1 MNTANET
8 ETKVRRS
15 PLPWWMA
22 GLLLGLIQVLA
33 VGVKKPLGA
42 STQFVVL
49 DTIAIEQAAPG
60 YVENHQ
66 LVSTSKYRE
75 LGYGFWLD
83 VGLIMG
89 AFGAALGT
97 RRWKVRKTTVWWRAN
112 HGASVGKRFL
122 FGFVGG
128 ILLLVGARLA
138 HGCTSGAFASG
149 WAQLSVSA
157 VPFTITMFAAGM
169 LVAKLVY
176 PKTPETI
183 EE

>member
-1 MNTANET
+1 MDAAKEAG
-8 ETKVRRS
+8 TKVGRS
-15 PLPWWMA
+15 PLPWWAA

-49 DTIAIEQAAPG
+49 DTIAIEQAAPN
-60 YVENHQ
+60 YVENHA
-66 LVSTSKYRE
+66 LVSKGKYRK

-83 VGLIMG
+83 VGLVVG
-89 AFGAALGT
+89 AVGAALGT
-97 RRWKVRKTTVWWRAN
+97 KRWKVSKTTAWWRAN
-112 HGASVGKRFL
+112 YGASAGKRFL

-128 ILLLVGARLA
+128 FLILIGARTA

-149 WAQLSVSA
+149 WAQLSMSA
-157 VPFTITMFAAGM
+157 VPFTVAMFAAGM

-176 PKTPETI
+176 PKSPEAI